1 MPTATAHLPQAPCPM
16 GHAPASD
23 RNSTRSPATRLSRT
37 TTGSLTTTCP
47 PGHAPAPALTPRRP
61 RHALA
66 LLLALGTACGST
78 GAEPF
83 TYPAEAAGPGP
94 GPHPLGDWQV
104 TLTRADVA
112 VGPIYFCATAA
123 ASPDLCDVAVA
134 ELLDPSVADAL
145 ATAPEPL
152 AEITSLPGEIRSAML
167 DYGVSWFPTASD
179 FAATTDL
186 GHSARLVGEAV
197 RGDMSVSFDAI
208 VDVAPPTRGS
218 PAVVGARAT
227 ALDEDP
233 TRLELEL
240 PVHAWLAGVDW
251 DALAAAGPTAE
262 IRPGD
267 PAHAAIVFA
276 MTTQPPAFL
285 WTAD

>member
-1 MPTATAHLPQAPCPM
+1 MPTAPRHL
-16 GHAPASD
+16 
-23 RNSTRSPATRLSRT
+23 SPK
-37 TTGSLTTTCP
+37 TCP
-47 PGHAPAPALTPRRP
+47 PGHHDMSRETCPEGQPHPIHPGPERP
-61 RHALA
+61 GLIALA
-66 LLLALGTACGST
+66 LLLALGPACGST

-112 VGPIYFCATAA
+112 VGPVYFCATAA

-145 ATAPEPL
+145 ATTPEPL
-152 AEITSLPGEIRSAML
+152 AEVTSLPGEIRSAML

-179 FAATTDL
+179 AAATTDL
-186 GHSARLVGEAV
+186 GHSAHLVGEAV
-197 RGDMSVSFDAI
+197 RGDMSVSFDAL

-233 TRLELEL
+233 ARLELEL

-267 PAHAAIVFA
+267 AAHAAIVFA
-276 MTTQPPAFL
+276 MTTQPPVFL
-285 WTAD
+285 WAAD